1 MHDTSY
7 RAWIYMFFKML
18 EYVPKKWQN
27 MPLSRNCILNDSLI
41 DFYCNYDWI
50 TISTTVAE
58 RPVTCLPIDIS

>member
-1 MHDTSY
+1 
-7 RAWIYMFFKML
+7 MFFKML

-58 RPVTCLPIDIS
+58 RPVTCPENAFTINYFAIRYAH